1 VKRGEIWTQAGGPGY
16 AGKPRPALIVQS
28 DLLADTDSVI
38 TCLFTSHGSVAIPTR
53 LAFAASAANGL
64 NEQSDLMA
72 DKIMAVSRNKLGRRI
87 GTLTDEDMALVEQ
100 ALLLV
105 LGFEG

>member
-1 VKRGEIWTQAGGPGY
+1 MKRGEIWTQSGGSGY

-38 TCLFTSHGSVAIPTR
+38 TCLFTAHGSLAIPSRVT
-53 LAFAASAANGL
+53 FADNAANGL
-64 NEQSDLMA
+64 HEQSDLMA

-87 GTLTDEDMALVEQ
+87 GALTDEDMAKVEQ

>member
-1 VKRGEIWTQAGGPGY
+1 MKRGEIWTQSGGSGY

-28 DLLADTDSVI
+28 DLLEGTDSVI
-38 TCLFTSHGSVAIPTR
+38 TCLFTAHGSRAIPSR
-53 LAFAASAANGL
+53 LAFDASAANGL
-64 NEQSDLMA
+64 HEPSDLMA
-72 DKIMAVSRNKLGRRI
+72 DKIMAVSRNKLGRRM
-87 GTLTDEDMALVEQ
+87 GALTDEDMALVEQ